1 MRHLINSSE
10 MAAFCSKLL
19 PNVFKLRVK
28 NLRDFRGRE
37 ERRFN
42 VLKSYGIVVQNLRCT
57 RTGNDLLVRCHP
69 LRIYTNSRKF
79 QPLCCKYGVAGWL
92 FSRCFFSSCIQIFK
106 ASLGLSGQIAEF
118 SEGSLISN
126 DKNSLLILEY
136 LRKLRWFRNQRWI
149 TLRPWFAKI
158 ISFWI

>member
-1 MRHLINSSE
+1 M
-10 MAAFCSKLL
+10 
-19 PNVFKLRVK
+19 
-28 NLRDFRGRE
+28 
-37 ERRFN
+37 
-42 VLKSYGIVVQNLRCT
+42 LKSYGIVVQDLRCA

-79 QPLCCKYGVAGWL
+79 QPLCRKYGVAGWL

-106 ASLGLSGQIAEF
+106 VSLGLSGQIAEF
-118 SEGSLISN
+118 SEGLIISN
-126 DKNSLLILEY
+126 DKNSFLILEY

-158 ISFWI
+158 FHFGFELRIAEICNSCRISVIAVKMINFLDTGIIRPVLYSTCRM